1 VTTTTTTSTIDVE
14 TGLARCAAMTSDAVA
29 RYLPGDGPEAYLG
42 APVGDY
48 LARGGKG
55 LRPALCLATCEA
67 FGGEV
72 EDALG
77 IAAAIELMHTAFLVH
92 DDIEDGSEM
101 RRGLPTLHRR
111 YGMPLALNAGD
122 ALAAYSLGAV
132 HDAATRLGG
141 RIADR
146 IVGEFAFMARQTVEG
161 QALELGWRID
171 NRLDLGPDDY
181 LELIMKKTCW
191 YTTVLPL
198 RLGALIG
205 SGGTADL
212 EPFVAFGFNLGAA
225 FQIRDDVLN
234 LAGDSV
240 VYGKEPNGDLYEGK
254 RTLVLIHLLT
264 TVDPARRSELERFL
278 AKDRQHRTAAE
289 VDKVRGWID
298 EHGSIAFAREFARGI
313 AASAVVAFEAAF
325 AAVPASPARRFLAAM
340 IPYMVERA
348 R

>member
-1 VTTTTTTSTIDVE
+1 MTTTATDFEIR
-14 TGLARCAAMTSDAVA
+14 LAGYAGATADAVS
-29 RYLPGDGPEAYLG
+29 RYLPDDGPDAYLRS
-42 APVGDY
+42 PVADY
-48 LARGGKG
+48 LTRGGKG

-72 EDALG
+72 DDALA

-92 DDIEDGSEM
+92 DDIEDGSEL

-122 ALAAYSLGAV
+122 ALAAYALGAV
-132 HDAATRLGG
+132 HDAAGRLGG
-141 RIADR
+141 RVADR
-146 IVGEFAFMARQTVEG
+146 ILGEFAFMARQTVEG

-171 NRLDLGPDDY
+171 NRLEITPEDY

-205 SGGTADL
+205 SGGAADL

-234 LAGDSV
+234 LAGDTAL
-240 VYGKEPNGDLYEGK
+240 YGKEPNGDIYEGK
-254 RTLVLIHLLT
+254 RTLVLIHLLAT
-264 TVDPARRSELERFL
+264 IDSRRRSKLERFL
-278 AKDRQHRTAAE
+278 GRDRDRRTAQE
-289 VDKVRGWID
+289 VAMVRSWMD
-298 EHGSIAFAREFARGI
+298 EHGSIAFAREFAHGI
-313 AASAVVAFEAAF
+313 AASAVVSFATAF
-325 AAVPASPARRFLAAM
+325 ASVPDTPARRFLAAM

>member
-1 VTTTTTTSTIDVE
+1 MTTTSTGVE
-14 TGLARCAAMTSDAVA
+14 TRLAEYAALASGALS
-29 RYLPGDGPEAYLG
+29 RYLPQDSPEAYLD
-42 APVGDY
+42 APVRDY
-48 LARGGKG
+48 LSRGGKG

-72 EDALG
+72 TDALG
-77 IAAAIELMHTAFLVH
+77 IAAALELIHTAFLVH
-92 DDIEDGSEM
+92 DDIQDQSEL

-122 ALAAYSLGAV
+122 ALAAYGLGAA
-132 HDAATRLGG
+132 HDGAAGLGG
-141 RIADR
+141 RLADR
-146 IVGEFAFMARQTVEG
+146 IVAEFAFMMRQTVEG
-161 QALELGWRID
+161 QALELGWRVD

-205 SGGTADL
+205 SQGGADL
-212 EPFVAFGFNLGAA
+212 EPFVGFGFNLGAA

-234 LAGDSV
+234 LSGDPAS
-240 VYGKEPNGDLYEGK
+240 YGKEPNGDVYEGK
-254 RTLVLIHLLT
+254 RTLVLIHLLAA
-264 TVDPARRSELERFL
+264 VDRVRRTELEQFL
-278 AKDRQHRTAAE
+278 AKERRHRTADE
-289 VDKVRGWID
+289 VNRVRGWMD
-298 EHGSIAFAREFARGI
+298 DHGSIAFAEEFARGI
-313 AASAVVAFEAAF
+313 ATSAAVSFENAF
-325 AAVPASPARRFLAAM
+325 AAVPDSPARRFLAAM